1 MAETRISKIRHRQGN
16 FSDLPVLDPGELGY
30 AKDVR
35 RLFIGNDTVSVG
47 TGNGVLTSFT
57 VPLALSKPCNRKV
70 FVDGVEENAA
80 NYSISG
86 TTATYK
92 QDNDLKR
99 EISLSASMNYEKY
112 IFENSQIGFAY
123 YGLLSSQNTLSLGGN
138 AFYKMNF

>member
-1 MAETRISKIRHRQGN
+1 MPNLGLTGSFSITPSYDESKYYSWR
-16 FSDLPVLDPGELGY
+16 
-30 AKDVR
+30 
-35 RLFIGNDTVSVG
+35 
-47 TGNGVLTSFT
+47 
-57 VPLALSKPCNRKV
+57 NRKV
-70 FVDGVEENAA
+70 GNLSIYLSDNYLIRDDKEEKLNLNWALDLRSA
-80 NYSISG
+80 IGDDEQTYSVSG

-112 IFENSQIGFAY
+112 IYENSMIGFAY

>member
-1 MAETRISKIRHRQGN
+1 MKK
-16 FSDLPVLDPGELGY
+16 FDELM
-30 AKDVR
+30 
-35 RLFIGNDTVSVG
+35 SVG
-47 TGNGVLTSFT
+47 SEIENITAEDAKKKLNLNW
-57 VPLALSKPCNRKV
+57 ALDLRSV
-70 FVDGVEENAA
+70 IGDDEQT
-80 NYSISG
+80 YSING
-86 TTATYK
+86 TTAKFK